1 MITQGMYIGNRYE
14 IVERVGAG
22 GMSDVYRAVDHTLG
36 RHVAIKVLKDEFS
49 QDVNFVTKFRT
60 EASSA
65 AGLEHPNIVNIYDV
79 GSQSDFHYIVMEL
92 IEGITLKTYIEKKG
106 QLTFKEAASIAIQV
120 GRGIEAAHN
129 KGIIH
134 RDIKPQNII
143 ISTEGK
149 VKVTDF
155 GIAKAASSNT
165 ISSDVMG
172 SVHYSSPEQ
181 ARNGFVDGKSDIYSL
196 GIVMYEMVT
205 GRVPFDGDT
214 TVAVAIQHLQE
225 EMETPKTYAPELPVS
240 MEKIILKCT
249 QKSPDRRYDNITA
262 LLSDLR
268 KSLISPDEDF
278 VVIAPVSQDK
288 TRIISPDEVDKI
300 KNRTGNMYVDEAALV
315 GGTMKRDDEDNE
327 GYENT
332 EGYDDDEED
341 EIDPRMDKAI
351 TIAGIAA
358 GVVIVILIIVIL
370 VNFLGGLGKDK
381 DKQPNTQQQS
391 QTTETQVDS
400 ETETETEKGVEVV
413 DIRGL
418 TIAEAK
424 EVLNADGLGVRKAGT
439 EASDDY
445 EEGEIISQTPEAGD
459 FVKPNT
465 TIEVIVSSGPA
476 RINIPN
482 VKGLTEKEAKDK
494 LEDAGFEVTVKEDF
508 SATVEKGKVISQ
520 SPGANSLGNEG
531 DTVTIVVS
539 KGKEQV
545 KVPNLLNKTKEEAVK
560 ALTDLGLEAGTVTE
574 ENSDTVEKDK
584 VMKQSVEADKE
595 VDKGTKVDLVISLGK
610 KTVKVTNVV
619 GATKETAIT
628 ALEALGL
635 KVTVKEEE
643 SSKTAG
649 TVIAQSIEA
658 NKEVAQ
664 GSAITI
670 TVAKPLGKT
679 TVPDIKGASEASALE
694 LLKARGLAGSK
705 SGEEYSATVPAGS
718 IISQGTAANTEVT
731 KGTTISYV
739 VSKGPEPISKVNV
752 PNLVGKSDTDAA
764 AALAAVE
771 LTGEVTKEHSDS
783 VEAGKVISQGTPADT
798 QVDKGTK
805 ITYVVSLGKAQVEVP
820 VLEGKTRA
828 EAEAALAAVNLFGSA
843 TEENSDSVPAE
854 SIIRQGTPAGTLV
867 DKGTTISYVVSTGAN
882 TQGN

>member
-1 MITQGMYIGNRYE
+1 MITQGMYIGDRYE
-14 IVERVGAG
+14 IEERVGAG
-22 GMSDVYRAVDHTLG
+22 GMSDVYKAMDHTLG

-155 GIAKAASSNT
+155 GIAKAATSNT

-181 ARNGFVDGKSDIYSL
+181 ARNGFVDGKTDIYSL
-196 GIVMYEMVT
+196 GIVMYEMIT
-205 GRVPFDGDT
+205 GRVPFDGDS

-225 EMETPKTYAPELPVS
+225 EMPSPRTYAPELPIS

-288 TRIISPDEVDKI
+288 TRIIGADEVEKI
-300 KNRTGNMYVDEAALV
+300 KHRTGKLYVDEAALV
-315 GGTMKRDDEDNE
+315 GGTMKKEE
-327 GYENT
+327 ENT
-332 EGYDDDEED
+332 EDYETDEDYEDED

-358 GVVIVILIIVIL
+358 GVVIVILILVIL
-370 VNFLGGLGKDK
+370 VNFIKGFGKDN
-381 DKQPNTQQQS
+381 DNQPNTQNTQTT
-391 QTTETQVDS
+391 QTTETQVNS
-400 ETETETEKGVEVV
+400 ETEKNNLIEVV
-413 DIRGL
+413 DITGL

-424 EVLNADGLGVRKAGT
+424 EVLNTDGLGVRKAGT
-439 EASDDY
+439 EASDDF
-445 EEGEIISQTPEAGD
+445 EEGEIIRQTPEAGES
-459 FVKPNT
+459 VEPNT

-482 VKGLTEKEAKDK
+482 VKGLTEKEAKVK
-494 LEDAGFEVTVKEDF
+494 LDDAGFEVTVKEDF

-520 SPGANSLGNEG
+520 SPGANSLGNKG
-531 DTVTIVVS
+531 DTVTIVIS
-539 KGKEQV
+539 KGKELV
-545 KVPNLLNKTKEEAVK
+545 KMPNLLNKTKEEAVK
-560 ALTDLGLEAGTVTE
+560 ALTDLGLEAGTVTQ

-595 VDKGTKVDLVISLGK
+595 VEKGTKVDLVISLGK
-610 KTVKVTNVV
+610 KNVKVMNVV
-619 GATKETAIT
+619 GATKETAKT

-635 KVTVKEEE
+635 KVVIEEQE
-643 SSKTAG
+643 SDKTAG
-649 TVIAQSIEA
+649 TVIAQSVA
-658 NKEVAQ
+658 ADTEVAQ
-664 GSAITI
+664 GTEIKI
-670 TVAKPLGKT
+670 TVAKAIT
-679 TVPDIKGASEASALE
+679 MVNVPGLTGQTKEAAAAAL
-694 LLKARGLAGSK
+694 AAAGLNGSVT
-705 SGEEYSATVPAGS
+705 EEYSATVPAGTV
-718 IISQGTAANTEVT
+718 ISQGTAAGTSVA
-731 KGTTISYV
+731 KGTTITYV
-739 VSKGPEPISKVNV
+739 VSKGPEQVAQVAV
-752 PNLVGKSDTDAA
+752 PNLVGMSSADAA
-764 AALAAVE
+764 NALSAAGLVGSTSDAYSDGVAAG
-771 LTGEVTKEHSDS
+771 T
-783 VEAGKVISQGTPADT
+783 VISQGTAAGTP
-798 QVDKGTK
+798 VDVGTT
-805 ITYVVSLGKAQVEVP
+805 ITYVVSLGP
-820 VLEGKTRA
+820 
-828 EAEAALAAVNLFGSA
+828 AA
-843 TEENSDSVPAE
+843 
-854 SIIRQGTPAGTLV
+854 
-867 DKGTTISYVVSTGAN
+867 TTTN
-882 TQGN
+882 N